1 MEGADELF
9 GLSATLNKH
18 TIDKVTKELG
28 IKDPTKLSYR
38 EFSTV
43 LDELSRRHQ
52 LKQEKEEVQQKS
64 KSTPSAPPSPAALQR
79 RAELAKVIGAAVKN
93 PALPPIDPMP
103 EVIPASAK
111 NEEVELLYENESGAM
126 AKPASLE
133 DDLRTTFDG
142 LRRGSVGKGK
152 AGADVA
158 GSSSGLR
165 LVDFLRWT
173 ELQEMLQLG
182 ALTKESLAQAIEEGG
197 VTNAKA
203 DQAILSFDQFKVII
217 DRIDD
222 VIDHSKLPSGP
233 HDDDDDDDDDSDVIE
248 KPKPADVI
256 SSKQQLQRQ
265 TKKVEEAVEQ
275 GSADDNDDDEEGDDD
290 DEDYDDA
297 QEEAAWEEDLKQM
310 VSDVSAVYSTSLV
323 TVDCLS
329 LYNSLRN
336 CLKVSRTSLARSWR
350 SGENYKNSSQEVRH
364 LLTRLY
370 LLL

>member
-1 MEGADELF
+1 MDGADELF

-103 EVIPASAK
+103 EIIPASAK
-111 NEEVELLYENESGAM
+111 NEEVELLYEDDSGAM

-142 LRRGSVGKGK
+142 LRKGGAGKGK

-182 ALTKESLAQAIEEGG
+182 ALTKEALAQAIEEGG
-197 VTNAKA
+197 VTNTKA
-203 DQAILSFDQFKVII
+203 DQAILSFDQFKGII

-233 HDDDDDDDDDSDVIE
+233 DDDEEEDDDSDVIE

-265 TKKVEEAVEQ
+265 TKKVEEAVAQ
-275 GSADDNDDDEEGDDD
+275 GSADEEDAEEEGDDD

-310 VSDVSAVYSTSLV
+310 VSDVSADSNASLV
-323 TVDCLS
+323 TV
-329 LYNSLRN
+329 N
-336 CLKVSRTSLARSWR
+336 
-350 SGENYKNSSQEVRH
+350 
-364 LLTRLY
+364 
-370 LLL
+370 